1 MLPLSIKAEGNI
13 ETQPLKKNEKSVPAV
28 TTSTEIQYQPNLRQV
43 YYGSNKKITVTS
55 LHTTNYGTIMES
67 ISITSQLKMLP
78 LERTVQQGIIL
89 YLLGTVSCFS
99 CQSKGEWR
107 LAEPLAAS
115 CITNNL
121 SRLTPNLQPR
131 SCLQI
136 PILVE
141 VLIGDS
147 FLALGAPLVLETLN
161 FPGILLRLLM

>member
-1 MLPLSIKAEGNI
+1 MLPLSIKAGGNI
-13 ETQPLKKNEKSVPAV
+13 ENKPLKKSVPAV

-43 YYGSNKKITVTS
+43 CYGSNKKITVTS

-107 LAEPLAAS
+107 PTEPLAAS

-161 FPGILLRLLM
+161 FPGILLRFLM